1 MKGSREVVGAPFW
14 SWNKGL
20 SGICWLKWPR
30 LPKQRI
36 FLKEIFFWFF
46 CSLPIPNI
54 PWPPYFLK
62 QLTLTNPCK
71 VFAVFWNDFGRD
83 FRPHNSVSNFFGTP
97 CRLTSSSFIRK
108 WTPRVDR
115 RGLACCR
122 RRKEIFPLLLI
133 IVMFSTF
140 YCRGTEKNKLS
151 RQERYDSSK
160 KYVYPILWL
169 GVQWLVF

>member
-1 MKGSREVVGAPFW
+1 MKGSREVVDAFW
-14 SWNKGL
+14 SWNTGL

-36 FLKEIFFWFF
+36 FLKEMFFFIFLLPSYTKHSMTTLFF
-46 CSLPIPNI
+46 KTIDFDQPLQSFCR
-54 PWPPYFLK
+54 FLK
-62 QLTLTNPCK
+62 R
-71 VFAVFWNDFGRD
+71 FWLWFSAQ
-83 FRPHNSVSNFFGTP
+83 NSVSNFFGTP
-97 CRLTSSSFIRK
+97 FRLSSSFCIRK

-133 IVMFSTF
+133 IVLFSTF
-140 YCRGTEKNKLS
+140 YCCSTEKNKLR

-160 KYVYPILWL
+160 KYGYPILWL